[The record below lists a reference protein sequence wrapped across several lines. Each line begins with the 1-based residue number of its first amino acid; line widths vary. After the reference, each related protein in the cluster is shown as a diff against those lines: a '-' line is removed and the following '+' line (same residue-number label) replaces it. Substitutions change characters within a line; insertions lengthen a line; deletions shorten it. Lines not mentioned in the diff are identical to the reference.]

1 VKERLTGAIIL
12 VVLIVLLVP
21 ELLSGPSR
29 SAPAPQAVTS
39 SEEPPLRSYTI
50 NLADDSHTAG
60 TSTGSSEMSP
70 QASGP
75 AQPTPITEQPTA
87 AQQATDPDSAES
99 GQSASAGSN
108 PDTTRAG
115 GSNPTQANANPT
127 QGAPQTPS
135 SPSTR
140 NEFPQVQP
148 RPAPTRA
155 PPPSLQQ
162 QQRLAAADRATPDR
176 PPSDWSKPDRPTA
189 DRVPAERAAADRAA
203 PTPDK
208 FSATGGW
215 MVQLG
220 VFSVQANAERLVQ
233 ELKSQGFHALVS
245 ESGGGGRPLWRV
257 RSGPVVERAAAEQ
270 LNARLRAAGHAGSVV
285 PK

>member
-29 SAPAPQAVTS
+29 SVPAPQAAATS

-50 NLADDSHTAG
+50 NIADDSHSADSSVG
-60 TSTGSSEMSP
+60 TSNASP

-75 AQPTPITEQPTA
+75 EQPTPITESSTP
-87 AQQATDPDSAES
+87 AQQGDSDTPTEGSPNSPQGSPPAAT
-99 GQSASAGSN
+99 Q
-108 PDTTRAG
+108 
-115 GSNPTQANANPT
+115 TQAPAPSPT
-127 QGAPQTPS
+127 SPQEQPRPMAPHGSPPPVQQRPTTAPGRPMSTDRAEAIDRSS
-135 SPSTR
+135 SPS
-140 NEFPQVQP
+140 
-148 RPAPTRA
+148 
-155 PPPSLQQ
+155 
-162 QQRLAAADRATPDR
+162 
-176 PPSDWSKPDRPTA
+176 
-189 DRVPAERAAADRAA
+189 
-203 PTPDK
+203 
-208 FSATGGW
+208 GW

-220 VFSVQANAERLVQ
+220 VFSVQANAERLAQ

-245 ESGGGGRPLWRV
+245 ENSGGGRPLWRV
-257 RSGPVVERAAAEQ
+257 RTGPVAERAAAEQ